1 MWNGE
6 GIAGIAVM
14 ATLIVV
20 GDLAWADMPDMPAK
34 PACVDVEVNG
44 ERAPSYACLTQ
55 QLAPPHNA
63 KTEQRQL
70 GSESIA
76 NRPSNQL
83 GLYNRAATEHR
94 MGNTF
99 GSSVLPQRPVDNK

>member
-1 MWNGE
+1 MWNGK
-6 GIAGIAVM
+6 GIAVI
-14 ATLIVV
+14 AALIVV
-20 GDLAWADMPDMPAK
+20 SDLAWADMPDSPAK
-34 PACVDVEVNG
+34 PTCVDVEVNG

-55 QLAPPHNA
+55 QLAPAHSA
-63 KTEQRQL
+63 TTEQRQL